1 MLKWSI
7 AFLTA
12 VCCLGSA
19 CESSKTT
26 TKTTT
31 STTATTLSR
40 SPKLSPAERPTNI
53 ILMIGDG
60 MGLTQITA
68 GMYSNGNMLNLERFP
83 VIGLHKSYS
92 SDNLITDSAAG
103 ATAFSAGQKTYN
115 GAIGVDNDSMALYT
129 ILEEAEANGLATGM
143 VSTSTIVHATPA
155 SFIAHQAQRSYYE
168 AIAADFLKTDIDL
181 FIGGGK
187 KYFDRREDERD
198 LLAELKAKG
207 YQVSN
212 YFEKSLD
219 RVNVNYQTNFAYL
232 TADSDPLTVEQGRTY
247 LKPASIMACDF
258 LDKHTKD
265 AGFFLMIEGAQIDWG
280 GHANNSQY
288 IITEMID
295 FDNTI
300 GAVLDFAA
308 KDGNTLVIV
317 TADHETG
324 GYAINP
330 GSTHDSI
337 IGAFTSDYHTAALI
351 PVFAYGPGSELFN
364 GIYENTEI
372 YYKMRDAFGFMNKA
386 TE

>member
-12 VCCLGSA
+12 VCCLASA

-26 TKTTT
+26 TNTRT
-31 STTATTLSR
+31 STTTVSR
-40 SPKLSPAERPTNI
+40 SPKLSPAQRPTNI

-115 GAIGVDNDSMALYT
+115 GAIGVDNDSTALYT

-198 LLAELKAKG
+198 LLAEFKAKG

-247 LKPASIMACDF
+247 LKPASIMACGF
-258 LDKHTKD
+258 LDKHIKD

-337 IGAFTSDYHTAALI
+337 VGAFTSEYHTAALI

-372 YYKMRDAFGFMNKA
+372 YYKMRDAFGFMNKT